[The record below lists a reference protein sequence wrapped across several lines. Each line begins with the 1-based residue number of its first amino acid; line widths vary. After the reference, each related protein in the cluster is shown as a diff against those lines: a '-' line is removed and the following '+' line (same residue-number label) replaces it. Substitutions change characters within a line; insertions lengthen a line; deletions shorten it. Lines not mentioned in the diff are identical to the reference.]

1 MKLRNYDWEDES
13 DFQAAFRPRKKN
25 KIKKMK
31 NSSKTK
37 TSEGANSLTDAND

>member
-1 MKLRNYDWEDES
+1 MKLRNFDWEDEE
-13 DFQAAFRPRKKN
+13 DFQAAFRPRKQH

-37 TSEGANSLTDAND
+37 NSERTNKLTNLED